1 MRDGTSSSR
10 QEFIE
15 DDSSAEPIEHNEPT
29 LVENPE
35 EDNNDAPRKSKRQR
49 TVKSFGDDFIVY
61 LIDDTPRTIE
71 EAYFVRP
78 GAAGLL
84 IGIECCRVRYMSWM
98 YLTSCNYPNRRRT
111 SYKYKENYPIVL

>member
-1 MRDGTSSSR
+1 MLHFFENIFSMRDEISSSR

-35 EDNNDAPRKSKRQR
+35 EDNNDTPRKSKRQR

-61 LIDDTPRTIE
+61 LMDDTPKTIE
-71 EAYFVRP
+71 EAYSSPDANYWKEAVRSEMDSIMSN
-78 GAAGLL
+78 GTWEVV
-84 IGIECCRVRYMSWM
+84 GI
-98 YLTSCNYPNRRRT
+98 L
-111 SYKYKENYPIVL
+111 